1 MIKIKCGITG
11 HTGSMGKQILKEG
24 LSFQFKFFKGDITK
38 KKDVKKWIKNSE
50 FEYLIHLAAVVPIKE
65 VNSNKIKAFKV
76 NTLGTENLVDAILV
90 NNNKVRWV
98 FFASTSHV
106 YSSSRK
112 KISEKSR
119 IDPISY
125 YGKTKYY
132 AEKKLKKLN
141 KKKIKVCIGRIFSTT
156 NINQRKNY
164 LVPDLKNKIKKKERL
179 IILKNLNHFRDF
191 IAIEDI
197 AKIILYF
204 FKKKITGVINLS
216 TGRPTNLGSI
226 ARLISKKYKKKI
238 KIFDNNRPS
247 FLVGNNS
254 LLRRIYK
261 KKLIISLNKMIFKK

>member
-11 HTGSMGKQILKEG
+11 HTGSIGKQILKEG
-24 LSFQFKFFKGDITK
+24 SSFQFKFFKGDITK

-132 AEKKLKKLN
+132 AEKN
-141 KKKIKVCIGRIFSTT
+141 
-156 NINQRKNY
+156 
-164 LVPDLKNKIKKKERL
+164 
-179 IILKNLNHFRDF
+179 
-191 IAIEDI
+191 
-197 AKIILYF
+197 
-204 FKKKITGVINLS
+204 
-216 TGRPTNLGSI
+216 
-226 ARLISKKYKKKI
+226 
-238 KIFDNNRPS
+238 
-247 FLVGNNS
+247 
-254 LLRRIYK
+254 
-261 KKLIISLNKMIFKK
+261 

>member
-1 MIKIKCGITG
+1 M
-11 HTGSMGKQILKEG
+11 
-24 LSFQFKFFKGDITK
+24 
-38 KKDVKKWIKNSE
+38 
-50 FEYLIHLAAVVPIKE
+50 
-65 VNSNKIKAFKV
+65 NSNKIKAFKV

-156 NINQRKNY
+156 NINQRK
-164 LVPDLKNKIKKKERL
+164 
-179 IILKNLNHFRDF
+179 
-191 IAIEDI
+191 
-197 AKIILYF
+197 
-204 FKKKITGVINLS
+204 T
-216 TGRPTNLGSI
+216 T
-226 ARLISKKYKKKI
+226 
-238 KIFDNNRPS
+238 
-247 FLVGNNS
+247 
-254 LLRRIYK
+254 
-261 KKLIISLNKMIFKK
+261 

>member
-11 HTGSMGKQILKEG
+11 HTGSIGKQILKEG
-24 LSFQFKFFKGDITK
+24 SSFQFKFFKGDITK

-164 LVPDLKNKIKKKERL
+164 LVPDLKNKIKKK
-179 IILKNLNHFRDF
+179 KD
-191 IAIEDI
+191 
-197 AKIILYF
+197 
-204 FKKKITGVINLS
+204 
-216 TGRPTNLGSI
+216 
-226 ARLISKKYKKKI
+226 
-238 KIFDNNRPS
+238 
-247 FLVGNNS
+247 
-254 LLRRIYK
+254 
-261 KKLIISLNKMIFKK
+261 

>member
-11 HTGSMGKQILKEG
+11 HTGSIGKQILKEG
-24 LSFQFKFFKGDITK
+24 SSFQFKFFKGDITK

-50 FEYLIHLAAVVPIKE
+50 FEYLIHLAAIVPIKE

-204 FKKKITGVINLS
+204 LKKKITGVINLS

-261 KKLIISLNKMIFKK
+261 KKLIISLNRMIFKK